1 MERLTTRHNGVAVIK
16 DKSRHKEA
24 MEKLARYEE
33 PITNADCIRAMSD
46 EELAMN
52 IMCPNEN
59 GLANIACDK
68 SDNCK
73 CYECLLN
80 WLKAEVEQKENT
92 LSISL
97 KDLNLSV
104 RAYNCLRRAGIDTT
118 EELCSRTSNQM
129 IRIRDLGRKTLEE
142 IIEKMEQNGLKFR
155 TEVD

>member
-68 SDNCK
+68 SDNCN

-80 WLKAEVEQKENT
+80 WLKAEVDIDDKRLTTCLE
-92 LSISL
+92 
-97 KDLNLSV
+97 DLNLSV

-118 EELCSRTSNQM
+118 EDLCSRTPNQM
-129 IRIRDLGRKTLEE
+129 LRIRDLGRKTLEE
-142 IIEKMEQNGLKFR
+142 IMEKMEQNGLKFR
-155 TEVD
+155 TGVD